1 MLIKSSVRVDKL
13 LLICGQNF
21 LQLAMTGP
29 GQKKHQAFRYKDMD
43 NHFNHKGNWTW
54 PTVFKLQLQTTVH
67 TSTTAKVIMCIVE
80 NCNLKHTDLK

>member
-29 GQKKHQAFRYKDMD
+29 GQKKHTKLSDTRTTPT
-43 NHFNHKGNWTW
+43 WT
-54 PTVFKLQLQTTVH
+54 TTLITRATGLDLQSLSCSYELLCTQVQLQ
-67 TSTTAKVIMCIVE
+67 K
-80 NCNLKHTDLK
+80 